1 MMEVSLGPL
10 REGVSGV
17 NRQTLYL
24 QLWHGYWRVRKPVPK
39 LLIPII
45 GKGQY
50 LTRSLQTA
58 NFNEA
63 KRLAPAVLAE
73 FNNIIEQARLR
84 FERAACRD
92 ATLAELAHLDTL
104 SSDQLLRQSP
114 AVLDNLCER
123 LDLNPPQ
130 VVANGSKVMP
140 FKTIISE
147 WAKERKVA
155 PPGERSF
162 TTKAERFITFIREHH
177 RAADADDMARVSPEE
192 VIDYKNELLKT
203 DLSHDTIGNHLA
215 ALRTLFRYAK
225 RNRKIPFDP
234 MVDIVFRAKS
244 DGRAKRLPF
253 SPQDRERVL
262 QAALASDDPVIK
274 WANLLAGYQGMRLSE
289 AIEAD
294 CRDVEILDDGLVVFH
309 IRLDH
314 RVPGMRLK
322 NKTSIRSLP
331 IHSAVL
337 NGGFLDY
344 WKSVVAAGGGQ
355 LFPQVTLNRDGRKST
370 NASRVL
376 GEWLRKVVKITD
388 PRFVFHSHRHSVK
401 SILRNHPE
409 NPRVDLVDKILGHVG
424 GKDDSGR
431 DNGSSNA
438 ANGYG
443 VFELRAMQRIIELIP
458 AASPG
463 VPLAAQFSCAA

>member
-1 MMEVSLGPL
+1 MI
-10 REGVSGV
+10 
-17 NRQTLYL
+17 RQTLYL
-24 QLWHGYWRVRKPVPK
+24 QMWHGYWRVRKPVPK
-39 LLIPII
+39 LLILII

-50 LTRSLQTA
+50 LTRSLRTA

-63 KRLAPAVLAE
+63 KKLAPAVLAE
-73 FNNIIEQARLR
+73 FNNTIEHARLR
-84 FERAACRD
+84 VERAACRD
-92 ATLAELAHLDTL
+92 ATIAELAHLDTL
-104 SSDQLLRQSP
+104 SGDELLRQSP
-114 AVLDNLCER
+114 AVWDNLFEQ
-123 LDLNPPQ
+123 LDLNSPQ
-130 VVANGSKVMP
+130 AVANGSKVVP
-140 FKTIISE
+140 FNTVISE

-155 PPGERSF
+155 PQGQRSF
-162 TTKAERFITFIREHH
+162 TAKVKRFVAYIREHH
-177 RAADADDMARVSPEE
+177 RAADADEMARVSPEE

-203 DLSHDTIGNHLA
+203 DLSHDTIGNHIA

-225 RNRKIPFDP
+225 RNRKITSDP
-234 MVDIVFRAKS
+234 MVDVEFHAVY

-262 QAALASDDPVIK
+262 QAALASDDAVIK
-274 WANLLAGYQGMRLSE
+274 WSNHLAGYQGMRLSE
-289 AIEAD
+289 IVEAD

-314 RVPGMRLK
+314 RLPGMRLK

-337 NGGFLDY
+337 NAGFLDY

-355 LFPQVTLNRDGRKST
+355 LFPQVALNRDGRKSS

-376 GEWLRKVVKITD
+376 GEWLREVVKITD

-401 SILRNHPE
+401 SILRNHPD
-409 NPRVDLVDKILGHVG
+409 NPRVDVVDKILGHVG

-431 DNGSSNA
+431 DNGATNA
-438 ANGYG
+438 ADGYG
-443 VFELRAMQRIIELIP
+443 VFQLRAMQRVVELIP
-458 AASPG
+458 APSPG
-463 VPLAAQFSCAA
+463 VPQAAQLPCAA

>member
-1 MMEVSLGPL
+1 MKGVSLCPL

-50 LTRSLQTA
+50 LTRSLRTA

-63 KRLAPAVLAE
+63 KRLALAVLAE
-73 FNNIIEQARLR
+73 FNNSIEQARVRL
-84 FERAACRD
+84 ERAACRD
-92 ATLAELAHLDTL
+92 ATVAELAHLDML
-104 SSDQLLRQSP
+104 RSDELLRQSP
-114 AVLDNLCER
+114 AVLGELFQR
-123 LDLNPPQ
+123 LDLDPPQ
-130 VVANGSKVMP
+130 APAKGSKVVP
-140 FKTIISE
+140 FKTVISE

-162 TTKAERFITFIREHH
+162 AAKAERFVAFVREHH

-192 VIDYKNELLKT
+192 VIDYKNEPLKT
-203 DLSHDTIGNHLA
+203 DLDHDTIANHLA

-225 RNRKIPFDP
+225 RNRKITSDP
-234 MVDIVFRAKS
+234 MTDVVFRAKS

-253 SPQDRERVL
+253 SPEDRERAL

-274 WANLLAGYQGMRLSE
+274 WANLLAGYQGMRLAE
-289 AIEAD
+289 IVEAD
-294 CRDVEILDDGLVVFH
+294 CRDIEILDDGLVVFH

-314 RVPGMRLK
+314 RLPGMRLK

-331 IHSAVL
+331 IHSAIL
-337 NGGFLDY
+337 KAGFLDY
-344 WKSVVAAGGGQ
+344 WKSVMAAGGGQ
-355 LFPQVTLNRDGRKST
+355 LFPQVALNLDGRKST

-376 GEWLRKVVKITD
+376 GAWLREVMEITD

-438 ANGYG
+438 ADGYG
-443 VFELRAMQRIIELIP
+443 VFQLRAMQRIIELIP
-458 AASPG
+458 APSPG
-463 VPLAAQFSCAA
+463 VPEATQVPCAA

>member
-1 MMEVSLGPL
+1 
-10 REGVSGV
+10 V

-50 LTRSLQTA
+50 LTRSLRTA

-84 FERAACRD
+84 VERAACRD

-104 SSDQLLRQSP
+104 DHDQLLRQSP
-114 AVLDNLCER
+114 AVLNNLFHR
-123 LDLNPPQ
+123 LDLDPQ
-130 VVANGSKVMP
+130 PTAAKGSKVVP
-140 FKTIISE
+140 FKTVISE

-155 PPGERSF
+155 PPGERSA
-162 TTKAERFITFIREHH
+162 TAKAERLVAFIREHH

-192 VIDYKNELLKT
+192 VIDYKNELLQT
-203 DLSHDTIGNHLA
+203 DLDHETIGNHIA
-215 ALRTLFRYAK
+215 VLRTLFRYAK
-225 RNRKIPFDP
+225 RNRKIPSDP
-234 MVDIVFRAKS
+234 MIEVEFHAVS

-274 WANLLAGYQGMRLSE
+274 WANLLAGYQGMRLAE
-289 AIEAD
+289 IVEAD
-294 CRDVEILDDGLVVFH
+294 CRDIEILDDGLVVFH

-314 RVPGMRLK
+314 RLPGMRLK

-337 NGGFLDY
+337 NAGFLDY

-355 LFPQVTLNRDGRKST
+355 LFPQVALNRDGRKST

-376 GEWLRKVVKITD
+376 GEWLREVVKITD

-438 ANGYG
+438 ADGYG

-463 VPLAAQFSCAA
+463 VPLAAQFPRAA

>member
-1 MMEVSLGPL
+1 MI
-10 REGVSGV
+10 
-17 NRQTLYL
+17 RQTLYL
-24 QLWHGYWRVRKPVPK
+24 QRWHDYWRVRKPVPK

-73 FNNIIEQARLR
+73 FNNVIEQARLR

-92 ATLAELAHLDTL
+92 TTLAELAHLDTL

-114 AVLDNLCER
+114 AVLDNLFER

-130 VVANGSKVMP
+130 AVANRSKVMP

-155 PPGERSF
+155 SSGERSY
-162 TTKAERFITFIREHH
+162 TAKTERFITFIREHH
-177 RAADADDMARVSPEE
+177 RAADADDMERVSPEE

-203 DLSHDTIGNHLA
+203 DLDHDTIGNHIA

-225 RNRKIPFDP
+225 RNRKISSDP
-234 MVDIVFRAKS
+234 MVEVEFHAVS

-262 QAALASDDPVIK
+262 HAALASDDPVIK
-274 WANLLAGYQGMRLSE
+274 WANLLAGYQGMRLAE
-289 AIEAD
+289 IVEAD
-294 CRDVEILDDGLVVFH
+294 CRDIEILDDGLVVFH

-314 RVPGMRLK
+314 RLPGMRLK
-322 NKTSIRSLP
+322 NKTSIR
-331 IHSAVL
+331 
-337 NGGFLDY
+337 
-344 WKSVVAAGGGQ
+344 AADPFCRLESRLSRLLEIG
-355 LFPQVTLNRDGRKST
+355 DGRRWGAALSAG
-370 NASRVL
+370 AS
-376 GEWLRKVVKITD
+376 E
-388 PRFVFHSHRHSVK
+388 P
-401 SILRNHPE
+401 
-409 NPRVDLVDKILGHVG
+409 
-424 GKDDSGR
+424 
-431 DNGSSNA
+431 
-438 ANGYG
+438 
-443 VFELRAMQRIIELIP
+443 
-458 AASPG
+458 
-463 VPLAAQFSCAA
+463 

>member
-1 MMEVSLGPL
+1 M
-10 REGVSGV
+10 

-84 FERAACRD
+84 LERAACRD

-104 SSDQLLRQSP
+104 SGDELLRQSP
-114 AVLDNLCER
+114 AVLDNLFER

-130 VVANGSKVMP
+130 APGKGSKVVP
-140 FKTIISE
+140 FKTVISE

-177 RAADADDMARVSPEE
+177 RAADAEDMARVSPEE
-192 VIDYKNELLKT
+192 VIDYKNELLKS
-203 DLSHDTIGNHLA
+203 DLGHDTIGNHIA

-225 RNRKIPFDP
+225 RNRKIASDP
-234 MVDIVFRAKS
+234 MVEVEFRAVS

-274 WANLLAGYQGMRLSE
+274 WANLLAGYQGIRLAE

-294 CRDVEILDDGLVVFH
+294 CRDIEILDDGLVVFH

-314 RVPGMRLK
+314 RLPGMRLK
-322 NKTSIRSLP
+322 NKTSIRSSS
-331 IHSAVL
+331 IHSALL
-337 NGGFLDY
+337 NAGFLDY
-344 WKSVVAAGGGQ
+344 WKSVVAAGGGS
-355 LFPQVTLNRDGRKST
+355 FFRR
-370 NASRVL
+370 
-376 GEWLRKVVKITD
+376 
-388 PRFVFHSHRHSVK
+388 
-401 SILRNHPE
+401 
-409 NPRVDLVDKILGHVG
+409 
-424 GKDDSGR
+424 
-431 DNGSSNA
+431 
-438 ANGYG
+438 
-443 VFELRAMQRIIELIP
+443 
-458 AASPG
+458 
-463 VPLAAQFSCAA
+463 

>member
-1 MMEVSLGPL
+1 
-10 REGVSGV
+10 V

-73 FNNIIEQARLR
+73 FNSTIEQARLR
-84 FERAACRD
+84 LERAAFRD
-92 ATLAELAHLDTL
+92 ATLSELAHLDTL

-114 AVLDNLCER
+114 AVLDNLFER
-123 LDLNPPQ
+123 FDLNLPQ
-130 VVANGSKVMP
+130 AVANGSKVMP

-162 TTKAERFITFIREHH
+162 TTKAERFVAFIREHH
-177 RAADADDMARVSPEE
+177 RVADADDMSRVSPEE

-203 DLSHDTIGNHLA
+203 DLDHDTIANHLS

-225 RNRKIPFDP
+225 RNRKIPSDP
-234 MVDIVFRAKS
+234 MIDVVFRAKS

-253 SPQDRERVL
+253 SPEDRERVL

-274 WANLLAGYQGMRLSE
+274 WANLLAGYQGMRLAE
-289 AIEAD
+289 IVEAD
-294 CRDVEILDDGLVVFH
+294 CRDVEILTTDDGPMPVFH
-309 IRLDH
+309 IRLDY
-314 RVPGMRLK
+314 RLPGMRLK

-331 IHSAVL
+331 IHSAIL
-337 NGGFLDY
+337 RAGFLDY

-355 LFPQVTLNRDGRKST
+355 LFPQVALNRDGRKST

-376 GEWLRKVVKITD
+376 GEWLREVVKITD

-438 ANGYG
+438 ADGYG
-443 VFELRAMQRIIELIP
+443 VFELRAMQRIIELIL

-463 VPLAAQFSCAA
+463 VPLAAQFPCAA

>member
-1 MMEVSLGPL
+1 MI
-10 REGVSGV
+10 
-17 NRQTLYL
+17 RQTLYL
-24 QLWHGYWRVRKPVPK
+24 QMWHGYWRVRKPVPK

-45 GKGQY
+45 RKGQY

-73 FNNIIEQARLR
+73 FNNIIERARMR

-92 ATLAELAHLDTL
+92 ATLSELAHLDML
-104 SSDQLLRQSP
+104 DHDQFMRQSP
-114 AVLDNLCER
+114 AVLGDLLQR
-123 LDLNPPQ
+123 LDLDPPPSP
-130 VVANGSKVMP
+130 AKGSKVVP
-140 FKTIISE
+140 FKAIISE

-155 PPGERSF
+155 PQGERSF
-162 TTKAERFITFIREHH
+162 AAKAERFITFIREHH
-177 RAADADDMARVSPEE
+177 RAADADDMVRVSPEE

-203 DLSHDTIGNHLA
+203 DLDQDTIGNHLA

-225 RNRKIPFDP
+225 RNRKIPSDP
-234 MVDIVFRAKS
+234 MVDVVFRAKS

-262 QAALASDDPVIK
+262 QATLASDDPVIK
-274 WANLLAGYQGMRLSE
+274 WANLLCGYQGMRLAE

-294 CRDVEILDDGLVVFH
+294 CRDVEILDDGLAVFH

-314 RVPGMRLK
+314 RLPTMRLK

-331 IHSAVL
+331 VHSAIL
-337 NGGFLDY
+337 KAGFLDY
-344 WKSVVAAGGGQ
+344 WKSVVAGGGGQ
-355 LFPQVTLNRDGRKST
+355 LFPQVALNRDGRKST

-376 GEWLRKVVKITD
+376 GSWLREVMEITD

-438 ANGYG
+438 ADGYG
-443 VFELRAMQRIIELIP
+443 VFQLRAMQRIIELIP
-458 AASPG
+458 DPSSG
-463 VPLAAQFSCAA
+463 VAQLSCAA

>member
-1 MMEVSLGPL
+1 
-10 REGVSGV
+10 V

-84 FERAACRD
+84 LERAACRD

-104 SSDQLLRQSP
+104 SGDELLRQSP
-114 AVLDNLCER
+114 AVLGDLFQR
-123 LDLNPPQ
+123 LDLDPRQAPGK
-130 VVANGSKVMP
+130 GSKVVP
-140 FKTIISE
+140 FNTVITQ

-155 PPGERSF
+155 PPGERSY
-162 TTKAERFITFIREHH
+162 TAKAERFVAFIREHH
-177 RAADADDMARVSPEE
+177 RAADADDMARVSLEE
-192 VIDYKNELLKT
+192 VIDYKNELLKS
-203 DLSHDTIGNHLA
+203 DLGHDTIGNHIA

-225 RNRKIPFDP
+225 RNRKIASDP
-234 MVDIVFRAKS
+234 MVEVEFRAVS

-314 RVPGMRLK
+314 RLPGMRLK
-322 NKTSIRSLP
+322 NKTSIRSSS
-331 IHSAVL
+331 IHSALL
-337 NGGFLDY
+337 NAGFLDY
-344 WKSVVAAGGGQ
+344 WKSVVAAGGGS
-355 LFPQVTLNRDGRKST
+355 FFRR
-370 NASRVL
+370 
-376 GEWLRKVVKITD
+376 
-388 PRFVFHSHRHSVK
+388 
-401 SILRNHPE
+401 
-409 NPRVDLVDKILGHVG
+409 
-424 GKDDSGR
+424 
-431 DNGSSNA
+431 
-438 ANGYG
+438 
-443 VFELRAMQRIIELIP
+443 
-458 AASPG
+458 
-463 VPLAAQFSCAA
+463 

>member
-1 MMEVSLGPL
+1 MS
-10 REGVSGV
+10 
-17 NRQTLYL
+17 RQTLYL
-24 QLWHGYWRVRKPVPK
+24 QMWHGYWRVRKPVPK

-45 GKGQY
+45 NRGQY

-63 KRLAPAVLAE
+63 KRLAPAVLTD
-73 FNNIIEQARLR
+73 FNNITEQARVR

-104 SSDQLLRQSP
+104 SSDQLLRESP
-114 AVLDNLCER
+114 AVLDNLFQR
-123 LDLNPPQ
+123 FDLDPRRAP
-130 VVANGSKVMP
+130 VKGSKVVP
-140 FKTIISE
+140 FKTVISE

-155 PPGERSF
+155 PQGERSF
-162 TTKAERFITFIREHH
+162 TAKAERFVAFIREHH
-177 RAADADDMARVSPEE
+177 RAADPDDMALVSPEE

-203 DLSHDTIGNHLA
+203 DLDQDTIGNHLA

-225 RNRKIPFDP
+225 RNRKIPSDP
-234 MVDIVFRAKS
+234 MVDVVFRAKS

-262 QAALASDDPVIK
+262 KAALASDDPVIK
-274 WANLLAGYQGMRLSE
+274 WANLLCGYQGMRLAE

-294 CRDVEILDDGLVVFH
+294 CRDIEIFDDGLVVFH

-314 RVPGMRLK
+314 RLPTMRLK

-337 NGGFLDY
+337 SAGFLDY

-355 LFPQVTLNRDGRKST
+355 LFPQVALNRDGRKST

-376 GEWLRKVVKITD
+376 SEWLREVVRITD

-438 ANGYG
+438 ADGYG
-443 VFELRAMQRIIELIP
+443 VFQLRAMQRIIELIP
-458 AASPG
+458 APSPG
-463 VPLAAQFSCAA
+463 VPQATQFPCVA

>member
-1 MMEVSLGPL
+1 
-10 REGVSGV
+10 V

-50 LTRSLQTA
+50 LMRSVRTA

-84 FERAACRD
+84 LERAACRD
-92 ATLAELAHLDTL
+92 ATLAELARLDTL
-104 SSDQLLRQSP
+104 SGDELLRQSP
-114 AVLDNLCER
+114 AVLGDLFQR
-123 LDLNPPQ
+123 LDLDPQ
-130 VVANGSKVMP
+130 PTAAKGSKVVP
-140 FKTIISE
+140 FKTVISE

-155 PPGERSF
+155 PPGERSA
-162 TTKAERFITFIREHH
+162 TAEVERLVAFIREHH

-203 DLSHDTIGNHLA
+203 DLDHETIGNHIA

-225 RNRKIPFDP
+225 RNRKIPSDP
-234 MVDIVFRAKS
+234 MVDVEFHAVS

-274 WANLLAGYQGMRLSE
+274 WTNLLAGYQGIRLAE

-294 CRDVEILDDGLVVFH
+294 CRDIEILDDGLVVFH

-314 RVPGMRLK
+314 RLPGMRLK

-331 IHSAVL
+331 IHFAVL
-337 NGGFLDY
+337 NPGFLDY
-344 WKSVVAAGGGQ
+344 WKSVMAAGGGQ
-355 LFPQVTLNRDGRKST
+355 LFPQVRLNRDGRKST
-370 NASRVL
+370 NVSRVL
-376 GEWLRKVVKITD
+376 GELREVVKITD

-438 ANGYG
+438 ADGYG

-458 AASPG
+458 APSPG
-463 VPLAAQFSCAA
+463 FPQSAQFPYAA